1 MPHLRRRHLLIS
13 LLVLSGLP
21 VLPAAEPVE
30 SGINIVSFN
39 LRNGGRRFDGQYD
52 HALQYR
58 VIGELKPDLVALQ
71 EVDRKTT
78 RVQGLDV
85 PADFAK
91 ALGMTFAYG
100 AAMPFAGGEYGTAA
114 MSRFPITASRTIALP
129 VKGGE
134 PRAATLIT
142 VTIPTVPQAE
152 VTLVSV
158 HFDSGADDAARREN
172 ARGLIAAL
180 KETTNP
186 VILAGDFNDRPD
198 SATLALLA
206 EAGFRRC
213 VPEGDASSYPADQPR
228 VVIDHVLLRDGAS
241 VRLEDTGTKVVP
253 NAEASD
259 HRPLQSRVRLAT
271 RETPDLKTQDARP
284 ELTHG
289 GRPKR

>member
-1 MPHLRRRHLLIS
+1 MRLPRCRRCFQLLS
-13 LLVLSGLP
+13 LLLLSLS
-21 VLPAAEPVE
+21 VLPAAEPVGAE
-30 SGINIVSFN
+30 LDIVSFN

-114 MSRFPITASRTIALP
+114 MSRFPIAASRTIALP
-129 VKGGE
+129 VPGGE

-142 VTIPTVPQAE
+142 VILPTAPPAE

-158 HFDSGADDAARREN
+158 HFDAGADDAARREN

-180 KETTNP
+180 KETTTP

-206 EAGFRRC
+206 EAGFRQC
-213 VPEGDASSYPADQPR
+213 VPEGNAGSYPADRPH
-228 VVIDHVLLRDGAS
+228 VVIDHVLLRDGTGH
-241 VRLEDTGTKVVP
+241 RLENAGTKVVP
-253 NAEASD
+253 NVEASD
-259 HRPLQSRVRLAT
+259 HRPLQSRVVLRV
-271 RETPDLKTQDARP
+271 KTQDARP
-284 ELTHG
+284 ELTQPRT
-289 GRPKR
+289 RPTKRQ